1 MTLKFSYPNVLAL
14 SCLWVC
20 LLAGASPVA
29 AQQMDRIVAVVDE
42 EVVLQSEVQEQ
53 YNYLLN
59 AGQRDDG
66 TLFCRVM
73 ENMLMEKLL
82 LARARIDSLVVSDDQ
97 VDGEL
102 NRRIEMM
109 IRRVGSQ
116 EALEAQLSQ
125 SVVQLKLEQ
134 RPAVR
139 EQLLIEQMRGNIF
152 SGITVTPSEVR
163 EFYAQIPR
171 DSLPLLPAEVEISQI
186 VIKPMASDSNK
197 AAARR
202 KLAGILAEIRGG
214 SITFEEAARRYSQ
227 DRGSAEQSGSLGE
240 VSRTDVVPE
249 FAEAVFNLQ
258 PNQISDV
265 FESPFGYHIA
275 LLHRRVGDK
284 VSCSHILIKP
294 VIDGADEARARQRLI
309 DLRTRIEAGELT
321 FEAAAR
327 DFSDDRRT
335 KDGGGMLTD
344 PVSDSYRIPLDQ
356 LDADMYLKIDG
367 MQAGQISEPL
377 EMLYQDIELV
387 RAYQLVWLRRRIPP
401 HRASLETDYEKFYNA
416 AKQAKQAEFLE
427 SWLQRARRQIYVQ
440 IKENNCQQELTSW
453 TQP

>member
-1 MTLKFSYPNVLAL
+1 
-14 SCLWVC
+14 
-20 LLAGASPVA
+20 
-29 AQQMDRIVAVVDE
+29 MDRIVAVVDD

-53 YNYLLN
+53 YNYLLQ

-73 ENMLMEKLL
+73 ENLLVEKLL
-82 LARARIDSLVVSDDQ
+82 LARARIDSLTVSDDQ
-97 VDGEL
+97 VNSEL
-102 NRRIEMM
+102 NRRIELMV
-109 IRRVGSQ
+109 RRVGSA
-116 EALEAQLSQ
+116 EALETQLGQ
-125 SVVQLKLEQ
+125 TLAQLKLEQ
-134 RPAVR
+134 RPMVR
-139 EQLLIEQMRGNIF
+139 EQLLTEQMRSKIF

-163 EFYAQIPR
+163 EFFNQIPR

-186 VIKPMASDSNK
+186 IIKPTPSDSNK

-202 KLAGILAEIRGG
+202 RLAGILADIKAGT
-214 SITFEEAARRYSQ
+214 ITFAEAARRYSQ

-240 VSRTDVVPE
+240 LSRSDVVPE

-275 LLHRRVGDK
+275 LLHGRTGDK
-284 VSCSHILIKP
+284 VRVSHILIKP
-294 VIDGADEARARQRLI
+294 VIDGADEARARQRLAA
-309 DLRTRIEAGELT
+309 LRARIVAGEIT

-327 DFSDDRRT
+327 DNSDDRRT
-335 KDGGGMLTD
+335 RDGGGMLTD

-367 MQAGQISEPL
+367 MRPGDISQPL
-377 EMLYQDIELV
+377 DMLYQDVELV
-387 RAYQLVWLRRRIPP
+387 RAFQLVWLRKRIPP

-416 AKQAKQAEFLE
+416 AKQAKQAEHLE
-427 SWLQRARRQIYVQ
+427 NWLKRTRRQIYVQ
-440 IKENNCQQELTSW
+440 IKENSCQQELTEW
-453 TQP
+453 LQP